1 MARDII
7 LMTPPYH
14 TGIIEITGKWP
25 PLNLVYLA
33 GHLRKAGHR
42 IEIYDAMTLN
52 HTLDEVGRKLEERRP
67 DVVLI
72 GAFTASINA
81 ALDVLAL
88 AKKLDSG
95 IVTVLGGVHPTYCY
109 AEILN
114 DHGGIVD
121 YIVRGEGEITSVQL
135 IDALESG
142 GDLREIPGLAYV
154 DEGELVTTTERE
166 LVEDLD
172 TLVAAWDLLDWSEYH
187 YRITERR
194 LAVIGSS
201 RGCNHKCSFCSQHN
215 FWQGKYRERSAEAMV
230 SEIEHLYREYGI
242 GMFMFADEYSTY
254 NSQRWEKILDL
265 LIEKNMDVHFSL
277 ETRVND
283 ILRDH
288 DILFKYRQAGVIHV
302 YLGVESVHQEILDRF
317 KKELTVE
324 QAKEAIGL
332 LNKAEIITEC
342 SFILGSPEE
351 TMANIAF
358 TLEQAMDFNPDLAH
372 FLLAMPWPHT
382 EFYHQVKEHI
392 VEFDY
397 SKYHLVHPI
406 IKPIEMTTEELWEQL
421 INCFRVFYV
430 NKYKQYM
437 AEEPGFKR
445 DYMVKSMSI
454 MVEEFFQNNFGPLP
468 IEQR

>member
-1 MARDII
+1 MAKDII

-33 GHLRKAGHR
+33 GHLRKVGHR
-42 IEIYDAMTLN
+42 VEIYDAMSKN
-52 HTLDEVGRKLEERRP
+52 HTLDEVCRKLEEKRP
-67 DVVLI
+67 DVVMI
-72 GAFTASINA
+72 GAFTASVNA

-88 AKKLDSG
+88 AKRVDSG
-95 IVTVLGGVHPTYCY
+95 VITVLGGVHPTCCF
-109 AEILN
+109 AEIIN
-114 DHGGIVD
+114 DHGGTVD

-135 IDALESG
+135 MDALETG
-142 GDLREIPGLAYV
+142 ADLSDIPGLAYV
-154 DEGELVTTTERE
+154 VEGRLVTTGERE

-172 TLVAAWDLLDWSEYH
+172 TLVAAWDLLDWPEYH

-201 RGCNHKCSFCSQHN
+201 RGCTHKCSFCSQHV
-215 FWQGKYRERSAEAMV
+215 FWQGRYRERSAEAMV
-230 SEIEHLYREYGI
+230 AEIEYLHREYGV

-254 NSQRWEKILDL
+254 NRQRWERFLDL
-265 LIEKNMDVHFSL
+265 LMEKNLDVHFSM

-283 ILRDH
+283 ILRDG
-288 DILFKYRQAGVIHV
+288 DILFKYRQAGIIHV
-302 YLGVESVHQEILDRF
+302 YLGVESVQQEVLDRF

-332 LNKAEIITEC
+332 INEAGIITEC

-351 TMANIAF
+351 TRASIAL

-382 EFYHQVKEHI
+382 EFYYQVKEHI

-397 SKYHLVHPI
+397 SRYHLVYPVI
-406 IKPIEMTTEELWEQL
+406 QPVDMTTEELWEEV
-421 INCFRVFYV
+421 INCFRVFYI
-430 NKYKQYM
+430 NKYKQYLM
-437 AEEPGFKR
+437 EDPGFKR
-445 DYMVKSMSI
+445 DYMVKSMTI
-454 MVEEFFQNNFGPLP
+454 MVEEFFQNNFGPLT
-468 IEQR
+468 IE